1 MRGRDVLAA
10 EAAAGAG
17 DAGSARGAGGGAC
30 RLAPGAPP
38 PTPALRPSGL
48 SRPQQL
54 VLLQGVARLPCLPA
68 YAGGDGGDGGVVLD
82 RVLLAKGRKG
92 WWATLV
98 GRARAQR
105 VVRRAR
111 RTGGSASQRLGA
123 SLSDS
128 GAYALA
134 ARLRG
139 ALPGGATLTAT
150 AEAQTLDDVPRLRL
164 PSGARAALEALLPR
178 ELSAIARDRPSSA
191 PRPTPRLHAALRR
204 AAGGGRAELYAEG
217 ASNMRVLDGCGGYA
231 DVGAVLSAG
240 VATRRGTGPV
250 SACAGVVAMRGI
262 GETGSTAARGNGLT
276 SLSALTAT
284 PGVTAGVTLGAVAS
298 APLPEGVLPPA
309 LGDFGTGETALPAC
323 AKGLASLRVRA
334 HFGAFERLFGDWSSL
349 QARLDLGSSALGVDA
364 KPKGARSAALALSA
378 TQQLVGPLRLRADAT
393 VGLDSR
399 AAARSRRAGGP
410 TLRDRVIDGAF
421 ALDCAVV
428 PGGAARAVLWW
439 SPVRNEAM
447 AEVRL
452 LEI

>member
-1 MRGRDVLAA
+1 
-10 EAAAGAG
+10 
-17 DAGSARGAGGGAC
+17 
-30 RLAPGAPP
+30 
-38 PTPALRPSGL
+38 
-48 SRPQQL
+48 
-54 VLLQGVARLPCLPA
+54 
-68 YAGGDGGDGGVVLD
+68 
-82 RVLLAKGRKG
+82 
-92 WWATLV
+92 
-98 GRARAQR
+98 
-105 VVRRAR
+105 
-111 RTGGSASQRLGA
+111 
-123 SLSDS
+123 
-128 GAYALA
+128 
-134 ARLRG
+134 
-139 ALPGGATLTAT
+139 
-150 AEAQTLDDVPRLRL
+150 
-164 PSGARAALEALLPR
+164 
-178 ELSAIARDRPSSA
+178 
-191 PRPTPRLHAALRR
+191 
-204 AAGGGRAELYAEG
+204 
-217 ASNMRVLDGCGGYA
+217 MRVLDGCGGYA

-284 PGVTAGVTLGAVAS
+284 PGVRAVAAVACDADAALWRAKPRAASQTQAAREAAAGASAAAMASAAPAQTKANTEAMRKLANAGDSASAADALPPSSTESAVRAPSSLPKPSARRRVPYSVLVPPSGVTAGVTLGAVAS